1 MTFKE
6 QLKKLKENW
15 LLATVVLVLLLVS
28 LLFGSFSGNSS
39 IRSLSSYAGGYA
51 MGEPETAML
60 KSASYDGGYYPNSY
74 YPSSSDFAPEE
85 ENRLLTKTSW
95 LSSEIARGQ
104 FLDADSKLKAIVKST
119 DSFLLNENVNRYGE
133 GRTGN
138 YYGSYQIKVETDK
151 YSSIISQLKELGKV
165 QSFNENTEDI
175 TGRYTD
181 LKTEIEKEEERLKRY
196 QQMYSEATLVADKI
210 QLSDLIFNQERTIE
224 YLKEYLN
231 NLDNQV
237 DYSTISV
244 TLNEKQSGYVA
255 VTLVKLSELIQKL
268 VNSFNSLLALL
279 FWILPWAII
288 VLVVWLGV
296 RFTKKRK

>member
-15 LLATVVLVLLLVS
+15 LLAAVVLVLLLVP
-28 LLFGSFSGNSS
+28 LFSGNSS

-51 MGEPETAML
+51 MGEPELAML
-60 KSASYDGGYYPNSY
+60 KSASYDSNYYPPVSIGG
-74 YPSSSDFAPEE
+74 DFAPEV
-85 ENRLLTKTSW
+85 ENRLLTKTAW
-95 LSSEIARGQ
+95 LSSEINRGQ
-104 FLDADSKLKAIVKST
+104 FQDADSKLKAIVKST
-119 DSFLLNENVNRYGE
+119 DSFLLNENVNHYGE
-133 GRTGN
+133 GRTAY
-138 YYGSYQIKVETDK
+138 YYGSYQLKVETDK
-151 YSSIISQLKELGKV
+151 YASIVSQLKELGKV

-181 LKTEIEKEEERLKRY
+181 LKKEIEKEEERLKRY
-196 QQMYSEATLVADKI
+196 QQMYAEATLVADKI

-237 DYSTISV
+237 DYSTITV
-244 TLNEKQSGYVA
+244 TLTEKQSGYVA
-255 VTLVKLSELIQKL
+255 VALVKFSELIQQL

-279 FWILPWAII
+279 FWILPWAAI